1 LVILACYVSYLASEY
16 WAGHLDDLFQEV
28 GQVGQTVN
36 SGIDERVQGDPGHL
50 FVAQVRQWL
59 AVVVW
64 GLAALGAWRWLRRGR
79 GDLAFVTLALA
90 PFLLLLGQSYGGEIF
105 LRIYLLALPFAAILM
120 VALFVPAWPPRRAV
134 LTGLLVCVLSLG
146 LTGGFFI
153 ARYGNEDFER
163 VRPADAA
170 AVDWLY
176 ANARPGTTFV
186 ALTGNVNW
194 RSRAV
199 ERYDHTPLTSQ
210 PGPGTV
216 ADIEAMMAANPLGAY
231 LIITEGQHA
240 MVESVLDRPPGWGEE
255 IEQQVS
261 TSDRFRLVYSRDG
274 AKIFVLA
281 GPEGGGQ

>member
-1 LVILACYVSYLASEY
+1 
-16 WAGHLDDLFQEV
+16 
-28 GQVGQTVN
+28 
-36 SGIDERVQGDPGHL
+36 
-50 FVAQVRQWL
+50 
-59 AVVVW
+59 VV
-64 GLAALGAWRWLRRGR
+64 
-79 GDLAFVTLALA
+79 
-90 PFLLLLGQSYGGEIF
+90 
-105 LRIYLLALPFAAILM
+105 
-120 VALFVPAWPPRRAV
+120 
-134 LTGLLVCVLSLG
+134 TGLLVCVLSLG

-163 VRPADAA
+163 VRPADVA